1 MTNDAL
7 VRVVPGQF
15 GSEDAVRGLMR
26 RDLEGSPDTRPRIS
40 VSSQPA
46 AGIIGSLPKLDLGLS
61 KPKPASDAPVAP
73 MVPQPREMSLEAAA
87 PPPPSE
93 APAPYRGVSIGPSVK
108 GLGDTER
115 GLVLRDAL
123 RTADPTSRVRIQ
135 GDQVDIAPPEKPGRS
150 IGFSA
155 ALEALATAD
164 PENPMQALGRGIGGL
179 LTGAIS
185 PRSGA
190 KINRRFELD
199 RLENDIQRGLKLDAN
214 QAQVEQMQLPK
225 LGQMS
230 TRILNEGEYPD
241 LPAGT
246 EVRTRIDPRTGA
258 ITDVMGPNNKP
269 VIADL
274 AKPAPRSAAPHYEK
288 DAEGYLISV
297 QDGVAKRVSDANG
310 APVRVKTT
318 GDDGSVQEIEING
331 RTLKVTDAQA
341 LNYFAQV
348 GAQETKRTEAENE
361 ARTKRTAKLNESSSY
376 YRQAD
381 GLMAEAKKLYGQPDP
396 YGEVARKISELENEA
411 RGLYTK
417 SSTARA
423 EAEQI
428 PEPPRRYS
436 GRTMSQ
442 ASLAKYAKDNSLSV
456 EEARK
461 KVEAEGVRVQ

>member
-1 MTNDAL
+1 MTSDAL
-7 VRVVPGQF
+7 TRVAPGQF
-15 GSEDAVRGLMR
+15 GK
-26 RDLEGSPDTRPRIS
+26 PRVS
-40 VSSQPA
+40 VSAQPA

-73 MVPQPREMSLEAAA
+73 TLPQPREMPLEAPA

-93 APAPYRGVSIGPSVK
+93 APTPYRGVSIGPSVK

-115 GLVLRDAL
+115 GLVLREAL
-123 RTADPTSRVRIQ
+123 RSADPTSKVRIQ

-155 ALEALATAD
+155 ALEALASAD
-164 PENPMQALGRGIGGL
+164 PDNPMQALGRGIGGL
-179 LTGAIS
+179 LTGAVS

-214 QAQVEQMQLPK
+214 QAQVEQMQLPR

-241 LPAGT
+241 LPPGT

-258 ITDVMGPNNKP
+258 ITDVMGPNSRP
-269 VIADL
+269 VVADV
-274 AKPAPRSAAPHYEK
+274 AKSASRGAPHYEK

-297 QDGVAKRVSDANG
+297 QDGVAKRVPDADGN
-310 APVRVKTT
+310 PVRVKSTN
-318 GDDGSVQEIEING
+318 DDGDAEEIEING

-376 YRQAD
+376 YKKAD
-381 GLMAEAKKLYGQPDP
+381 NLIAEAKKLHGQPDP
-396 YGEVARKISELENEA
+396 YGDVARKISEYENEA
-411 RGLYTK
+411 RGLYVK
-417 SSTARA
+417 GDAARA
-423 EAEQI
+423 EAEAI
-428 PEPPRRYS
+428 PEPPKRYS
-436 GRTMSQ
+436 GRTMSR
-442 ASLAKYAKDNSLSV
+442 ASLERYAKDNGLSV
-456 EEARK
+456 EEAQK
-461 KVEAEGVRVQ
+461 KVELEGVRVQ